1 MLDGSVTRDLMMEQ
15 VFVFYAE
22 KGVRRSIEYVEIEF
36 TFAISI
42 QSLNIKSVIL
52 SPIFV
57 NANIVSSPIKT
68 ATSLSGNN
76 EISNKFVFNLNVLI
90 KIFFNKKKRFITI
103 TSLFLTLNLN

>member
-1 MLDGSVTRDLMMEQ
+1 MLDGLVTRDLMMEQ

-57 NANIVSSPIKT
+57 KLLSATTIPLTFRMNFRRALNNIAGQSS
-68 ATSLSGNN
+68 
-76 EISNKFVFNLNVLI
+76 IS
-90 KIFFNKKKRFITI
+90 
-103 TSLFLTLNLN
+103 